1 MTNILWYQPAILSEQ
16 DVIICNGNKLD
27 DVIQSTN
34 AFSKLKEVSEKA
46 LGKKQPWHGKINGYY
61 FVKGTLDARDERG
74 RLLSFM
80 FISDEED
87 GKQALLDTL
96 QPLGFNMTPDT
107 MQCVEA
113 DSRKL
118 GRIILAALVIA
129 LLAAV
134 AYIVI
139 TCN

>member
-1 MTNILWYQPAILSEQ
+1 MTNILWYQPAILAEQ
-16 DVIICNGNKLD
+16 DVIIYNGNKLD
-27 DVIQSTN
+27 DVMQSTT

-46 LGKKQPWHGKINGYY
+46 LGKNQPWHGEINGYY
-61 FVKGTLDARDERG
+61 FAKGTLDARDERG

-80 FISDEED
+80 FISDEKD
-87 GKQALLDTL
+87 GKQALMDTL

-107 MQCVEA
+107 MQCLEEN
-113 DSRKL
+113 SRRL

-129 LLAAV
+129 LLAAI